1 MNWPIVLVL
10 LGGLVGLQGCE
21 SVFHPRASEF
31 LEQAHGKTGVETG
44 LTLTKMM
51 EHSLVKAK
59 QESGEDGA
67 LADLHDQFHALKHV
81 SCEMTDAQRESPG
94 HATLVTLHKDMRTV
108 FHQVWDHRKDQSL
121 RNQHLDVFGQRLQEF
136 RSALQTIPQ

>member
-1 MNWPIVLVL
+1 MKWSIVLVM

-21 SVFHPRASEF
+21 SVFHPRANEF
-31 LEQAHGKTGVETG
+31 LEQAHGKTGMETG
-44 LTLTKMM
+44 LTLIEMM

-81 SCEMTDAQRESPG
+81 SCEMTDAQRKSPG
-94 HATLVTLHKDMRTV
+94 HAKLVTLHKDMRTV
-108 FHQVWDHRKDQSL
+108 FHQV
-121 RNQHLDVFGQRLQEF
+121 
-136 RSALQTIPQ
+136 